1 LNSFLPEEES
11 PFACKCY
18 RA

>member
-1 LNSFLPEEES
+1 LPEEES